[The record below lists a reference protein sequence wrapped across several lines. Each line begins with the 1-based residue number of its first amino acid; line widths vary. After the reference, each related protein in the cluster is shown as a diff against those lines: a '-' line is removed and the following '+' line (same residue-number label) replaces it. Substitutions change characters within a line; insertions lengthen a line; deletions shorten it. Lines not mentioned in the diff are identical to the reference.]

1 MKVIYLAGSRKQ
13 FADMDWEAQAAVRHA
28 VAMVKDKVGFRA
40 HMNEVWRDCRLE
52 VVIGH
57 NIYTTD
63 IRIVPSERER
73 VGRPR
78 YINGSAIYVNGAFWA
93 PVSRVRVELI

>member
-13 FADMDWEAQAAVRHA
+13 FADADWEAQAAVRHA
-28 VAMVKDKVGFRA
+28 VAMVEDKVGFRT

-63 IRIVPSERER
+63 ICIIPSERER
-73 VGRPR
+73 ASKPR
-78 YINGSAIYVNGAFWA
+78 YLNNLAIYANGAFWTS
-93 PVSRVRVELI
+93 VSRTKVELI